1 MISSARREDIVSALR
16 RGTVPSSG
24 LDALAV
30 GIDTFAP
37 TLDDELESVSAGRG
51 GFKAVRGEYGTGK
64 TFFGRWL
71 QERARARGFAATEV
85 QINETETPLHRLETV
100 YRRLVEHLGTAD
112 TASGAFRGVIDGWF
126 YALEQDVLA
135 DTSVDASDAEGL
147 LLRTNALMEARLGAI
162 SKTAP
167 AFSAVLRTYRRA
179 LAAGDGMLADG
190 LISWLAGQPNVAAS
204 IKRAAGI
211 KGDLDHFGATNFLV
225 GLLTILRDSGFS
237 GLVMVLDEVET
248 LQRMRTDT
256 REKGL
261 NALRQW
267 IDEIDAGRYPGLYL
281 VITGTPA
288 FYDGP
293 QGVQRLAP
301 LAQRLH
307 VDFGTDRRFDNP
319 RAVQIRLAAFDHTSL
334 LAVGRRVRDIYADG
348 RPTNSAFGR
357 WWTTAIWTPL
367 HARWP
372 AGWVARSVSR
382 PVCSSRSWCRMCWTA
397 WTCTN
402 TSTPASTTPSR
413 WPRPRCL
420 RRSGLRQV
428 RRPWTISSCERV
440 RAAAPIA
447 AVPRRQH
454 AGLEHAA
461 TDATGSH
468 CAHSCGL
475 TLFAARTD
483 RRGEDGSRCDSDAV
497 EDADRGLA
505 RDERLVHL
513 PDQGAAEQPG
523 ASAHPLRRA
532 GGSAC
537 GGVAWRHLAVPQE
550 PGASRC
556 PRHPVDDTR
565 IHRGHADFGAGRSA
579 SMVRQPACR
588 DRR

>member
-135 DTSVDASDAEGL
+135 DASVDASDAEGL

-348 RPTNSAFGR
+348 RPNEQRLRAVVDDSYLDALARAVAGGLGGKVGVAPRLFLKKLVSDVLDRVDLHEDFDPRKHYTLTLAE
-357 WWTTAIWTPL
+357 TEMTAT
-367 HARWP
+367 
-372 AGWVARSVSR
+372 
-382 PVCSSRSWCRMCWTA
+382 
-397 WTCTN
+397 
-402 TSTPASTTPSR
+402 
-413 WPRPRCL
+413 
-420 RRSGLRQV
+420 
-428 RRPWTISSCERV
+428 E
-440 RAAAPIA
+440 RAAASA
-447 AVPRRQH
+447 A
-454 AGLEHAA
+454 
-461 TDATGSH
+461 S
-468 CAHSCGL
+468 
-475 TLFAARTD
+475 
-483 RRGEDGSRCDSDAV
+483 
-497 EDADRGLA
+497 
-505 RDERLVHL
+505 
-513 PDQGAAEQPG
+513 
-523 ASAHPLRRA
+523 
-532 GGSAC
+532 
-537 GGVAWRHLAVPQE
+537 
-550 PGASRC
+550 
-556 PRHPVDDTR
+556 VDD
-565 IHRGHADFGAGRSA
+565 IEL
-579 SMVRQPACR
+579 
-588 DRR
+588 

>member
-1 MISSARREDIVSALR
+1 MISAARREDIVSALR

-30 GIDTFAP
+30 GIESFAP
-37 TLDDELESVSAGRG
+37 TLDEELASVAAGRA

-100 YRRLVEHLGTAD
+100 YRRLVEHLATAD

-135 DTSVDASDAEGL
+135 DDAVDASDAQGL
-147 LLRTNALMEARLGAI
+147 VLRTNALMEARLVAI

-167 AFSAVLRTYRRA
+167 AFAAVLRTYRRA
-179 LAAGDGMLADG
+179 LAEGDGLLADG
-190 LISWLAGQPNVAAS
+190 LISWLSGQPNVAAG
-204 IKRAAGI
+204 IKRAAGV

-225 GLLTILRDSGFS
+225 GLLTILRDSGYS

-288 FYDGP
+288 FYEGP

-319 RAVQIRLAAFDHTSL
+319 RAVQIRLNAFDHRSL
-334 LAVGRRVRDIYADG
+334 LAVGRRVRDIYAEG
-348 RPTNSAFGR
+348 RPNEQR
-357 WWTTAIWTPL
+357 L
-367 HARWP
+367 
-372 AGWVARSVSR
+372 RSVVDDSYLEDLAR
-382 PVCSSRSWCRMCWTA
+382 AVAGGLGGKVGVAPRLFLKKLVSDVLDRVDLHEDFDPRKHYKLTLADTEM
-397 WTCTN
+397 
-402 TSTPASTTPSR
+402 STT
-413 WPRPRCL
+413 
-420 RRSGLRQV
+420 
-428 RRPWTISSCERV
+428 E
-440 RAAAPIA
+440 RAAASA
-447 AVPRRQH
+447 A
-454 AGLEHAA
+454 
-461 TDATGSH
+461 S
-468 CAHSCGL
+468 
-475 TLFAARTD
+475 
-483 RRGEDGSRCDSDAV
+483 
-497 EDADRGLA
+497 
-505 RDERLVHL
+505 
-513 PDQGAAEQPG
+513 
-523 ASAHPLRRA
+523 
-532 GGSAC
+532 
-537 GGVAWRHLAVPQE
+537 
-550 PGASRC
+550 
-556 PRHPVDDTR
+556 VDD
-565 IHRGHADFGAGRSA
+565 IEL
-579 SMVRQPACR
+579 
-588 DRR
+588 